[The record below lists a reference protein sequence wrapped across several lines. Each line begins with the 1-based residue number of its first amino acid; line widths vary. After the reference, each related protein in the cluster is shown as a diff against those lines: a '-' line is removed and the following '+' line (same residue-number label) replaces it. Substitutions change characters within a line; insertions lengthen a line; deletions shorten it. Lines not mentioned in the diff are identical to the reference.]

1 MLSSAIWGP
10 AICKAC
16 WNSSLP
22 NQQRSAATHIL
33 KQIIN
38 EDLSSLRSF
47 CSSLYFTDETDGTR
61 PKLFWTQEVW
71 NYLLGE
77 ANLAKGISHIPHPLQ
92 QVIFCTHSDV
102 ALLDTE
108 HMPEL
113 ELQDGTH
120 HQGSSSCAASA
131 RHRHDH
137 HDHHQTP
144 STSWI
149 PFSLSVG
156 SASIWRGGH

>member
-22 NQQRSAATHIL
+22 VQQRSAAIHIL

-77 ANLAKGISHIPHPLQ
+77 ANLAKGISHVPLPLQ

-113 ELQDGTH
+113 ELQDVY
-120 HQGSSSCAASA
+120 ALFFYVVDPNKAVREA
-131 RHRHDH
+131 
-137 HDHHQTP
+137 
-144 STSWI
+144 I
-149 PFSLSVG
+149 ANLIV
-156 SASIWRGGH
+156 SASIWSGGH